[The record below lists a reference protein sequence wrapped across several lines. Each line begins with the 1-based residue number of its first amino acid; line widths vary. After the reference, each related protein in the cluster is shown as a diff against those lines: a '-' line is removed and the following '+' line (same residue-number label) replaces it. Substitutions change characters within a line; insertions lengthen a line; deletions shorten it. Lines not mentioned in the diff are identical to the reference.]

1 MLPLNAYHS
10 VHEANQSA
18 CLLVPAMHAAQLC
31 HVTILASC
39 CCCFCCCCCHLQ
51 AVREAKKAAKRERR
65 EAERR
70 AAVEEL
76 AAAAPLSPRNTAQ
89 RARERLRS
97 DGSRGGSRGDWLM
110 GSEDFEE
117 AAGGGREASPAVP
130 RGSVGSQGLDDGALL
145 VDTLSSR

>member
-1 MLPLNAYHS
+1 VALSTVLK
-10 VHEANQSA
+10 
-18 CLLVPAMHAAQLC
+18 
-31 HVTILASC
+31 SC
-39 CCCFCCCCCHLQ
+39 CPYAAAATAVHQ

-97 DGSRGGSRGDWLM
+97 DGGGGLSRGGSRGDWLM

-117 AAGGGREASPAVP
+117 ATLGRDGSPAVP
-130 RGSVGSQGLDDGALL
+130 RAGSVGSQGVLDDGAVL

>member
-1 MLPLNAYHS
+1 LTAKTSHGISIVITTFCPLPL
-10 VHEANQSA
+10 
-18 CLLVPAMHAAQLC
+18 LLPPLHQG
-31 HVTILASC
+31 
-39 CCCFCCCCCHLQ
+39 
-51 AVREAKKAAKRERR
+51 VREAKKAAKRERR

-97 DGSRGGSRGDWLM
+97 DGGGGLSRGGSRGDWLM

-117 AAGGGREASPAVP
+117 AAGGGGGREASPAVP
-130 RGSVGSQGLDDGALL
+130 RGSGGNQELDDGSLL
-145 VDTLSSR
+145 VDTLSSRCVGVL